1 MIIHFRRLKK
11 TLLIF
16 LLIFCFDFLAS
27 IIFLF
32 VVFHFLNSSKNLETY
47 DVGLVF
53 NHSYLLDY
61 QVFSGEGVERI
72 KLAMKAY
79 NDGLINNIL
88 CTGGYVKSINF
99 SAALEMK
106 KMLIDFGIN
115 DSAIYYD
122 SISNNTL
129 SSWHE
134 SRKIIQ
140 QKKWHS
146 VLIISSPFHL
156 YRISKIVNS
165 KELTIGYKSFTFWD
179 YCKIKGCLNLYF
191 EIHLEWMKLIG
202 LNFSDSAYEYFSS
215 KWKKLKH
222 IEK

>member
-1 MIIHFRRLKK
+1 MINKFRRLKK

-16 LLIFCFDFLAS
+16 LLIFCIDLLSA

-32 VVFHFLNSSKNLETY
+32 IVFNFLHSSKNIKTY

-61 QVFSGEGVERI
+61 GVFSDEGNERI
-72 KLAMKAY
+72 KLTKKAY
-79 NDGLINNIL
+79 DDGFINNIL

-99 SAALEMK
+99 SAAFEMK
-106 KMLIDFGIN
+106 KMLINSGIN

-134 SRKIIQ
+134 SKKIIQ

-165 KELTIGYKSFTFWD
+165 KELTIDYKSFSFWD